1 MPLDPYAKRFLDMVA
16 VGGLPDAS
24 QLSPAAMR
32 QAMLQLAQ
40 AVDAKNVPIGRVE
53 NRGIPGP
60 GGQISIRVYTPLQMD
75 DGITAGLIYF
85 HGGAGVFC
93 NLDTHEGFCRILA
106 NESACRI
113 ISVDYR
119 LAPEHQ
125 FPAAIDD
132 SYFAS
137 KWVFDNAAELG
148 LDRSRIAVGGDSA
161 GGTLATVVC
170 QTAKRLESPKLALQ
184 VLFCPVTDATGD
196 TQSRR
201 ALASGYF
208 LETRTID
215 WALKYYCAASVD
227 LKDPRM
233 SPLYASDVTGLPKAH
248 VHTAEYDPL
257 RDEGKAYAELL
268 QRSGVDVEY
277 TCHQGMIHHFYAMAG
292 AIPYARTAIGAAGMA
307 IKKALRPET
316 SLCL

>member
-1 MPLDPYAKRFLDMVA
+1 MPLDPFAKRFLDMVA
-16 VGGLPDAS
+16 VGGIPDSS
-24 QLSPAAMR
+24 QLSPPAMR
-32 QAMLQLAQ
+32 QAMVQLAQ
-40 AVDAKNVPIGRVE
+40 AVDAKNVPIGRIE
-53 NRGIPGP
+53 NRTILGP
-60 GGQISIRVYTPLQMD
+60 DGRISIRVYTPLHID
-75 DGITAGLIYF
+75 DRITAGIIYF

-93 NLDTHEGFCRILA
+93 NLDTHDGFCRILA

-125 FPAAIDD
+125 FPAAVDD
-132 SYFAS
+132 SYFVS
-137 KWVFDNAAELG
+137 KWVFDNATELG
-148 LDRSRIAVGGDSA
+148 LDRRRIAVGGDSA
-161 GGTLATVVC
+161 GGTLAAVVC
-170 QTAKRLESPKLALQ
+170 QTAKLYGPKLALQ

-201 ALASGYF
+201 TLSSGYF

-215 WALKYYCAASVD
+215 WALKYYRPTNVD

-233 SPLYASDVTGLPKAH
+233 SPVYASDVTGLPKAH

-268 QRSGVDVEY
+268 RRNRVDVQY

-292 AIPYARTAIGAAGMA
+292 AIPYARTAIGAAGRA
-307 IKKALRPET
+307 IKEALG
-316 SLCL
+316 

>member
-1 MPLDPYAKRFLDMVA
+1 MPLDPFAKRFLDMVA
-16 VGGLPDAS
+16 VGGLPDSS
-24 QLSPAAMR
+24 QLSPPAMR

-40 AVDAKNVPIGRVE
+40 AVDAKNVPIGRIE
-53 NRGIPGP
+53 NRKILGP
-60 GGQISIRVYTPLQMD
+60 GGQISIRVYTPLNID
-75 DGITAGLIYF
+75 DGMTAGIIYF

-125 FPAAIDD
+125 FPAAVDD
-132 SYFAS
+132 SYFVS

-148 LDRSRIAVGGDSA
+148 LDQTRIAVGGDSA
-161 GGTLATVVC
+161 GGTLAAVVC
-170 QTAKRLESPKLALQ
+170 QTAKLLDGPKLALQ

-201 ALASGYF
+201 TLSSGYF

-215 WALKYYCAASVD
+215 WALKYYCPTSID

-233 SPLYASDVTGLPKAH
+233 SPLYASDLTGLPKAH

-257 RDEGKAYAELL
+257 RDEGKAYADLL
-268 QRSGVDVEY
+268 QRNRVDVRY
-277 TCHQGMIHHFYAMAG
+277 TCHEGMIHHFYAMAG
-292 AIPYARTAIGAAGMA
+292 AIPYARTAIGAAGRA
-307 IKKALRPET
+307 IKEALAP
-316 SLCL
+316 